1 MSLRNQCGL
10 SRFCGVETP
19 LGSIAIDTETAKQLS
34 LTDPN
39 IFKFLSIDEDIK
51 EHSLEMQFPFLYK
64 IFGNNNI
71 KLLPIQI
78 GHFTDESKRKDAA
91 KILSSS
97 IPFLNQGSDVIF
109 VISSDFCH
117 YGTRFDYKPKF
128 ENLENSINENI
139 SVMDKE
145 GFETLNSKDP
155 VKCFMS
161 YLDETGNTICGREPI
176 LLFLEILNRNR
187 IDGEWTLIDYGQ
199 SNFLTSFNDHSVS
212 YLSAAFREK

>member
-1 MSLRNQCGL
+1 MSFKNQCGL
-10 SRFCGVETP
+10 SRFSGVKTP
-19 LGSIAIDTETAKQLS
+19 LGSVEIDTETAKQLS
-34 LTDPN
+34 SADPN

-64 IFGNNNI
+64 IFDNHTI

-78 GHFTDESKRKDAA
+78 GHAFDESKRKDAA

-97 IPFLNQGSDVIF
+97 IHSLNQSNDLIF

-117 YGTRFDYKPKF
+117 YGSRFDYQPKF
-128 ENLENSINENI
+128 ENSENSINENI

-155 VKCFMS
+155 IKCFLN

-176 LLFLEILNRNR
+176 LLFLEILNQNR
-187 IDGEWTLIDYGQ
+187 IEGEWTLIDYGQ
-199 SNFLTSFNDHSVS
+199 SNFLTSINDHSVS
-212 YLSAAFREK
+212 YLAAAFRER